1 MRYSIIIMLL
11 AGLLSSCDKE
21 ISPEQAEKFVK
32 FYGSYMMDD
41 AGELEVLSN
50 GGYAICGTIN
60 ISGSGR
66 RMALIVTDAYGNV
79 LSGFPKYYDE
89 DGLETGANSMV
100 VLNGGSGGFL
110 LSGFVERPVGGS
122 QTVQKDIFLIR
133 ASSSGEEL
141 WKRSYGSAEDEQIT
155 HSIERIGSGFLLA
168 GSQVKN
174 GRSDIM
180 VMGITE
186 NGDSIRL
193 GLNYNNPFTE
203 NATASFLL
211 NTGREYLCLCSVDNT
226 NDAGTDMIVLSFDNE
241 LSPLE
246 KNLSG
251 DLDEFGNCI
260 VNESLNHYLVLGN
273 RINASGNMEMTIH
286 SLEKDGIF
294 ITQSELLATI
304 AENNVDL
311 IGKRMTRTADGR
323 YAIVGTRSGGGSS
336 QMILQFISSGSV
348 EAEQLS
354 FGASGIQTGVDIQL
368 SEDGG
373 MVLLGTN
380 SLGTNRVIS
389 MIKTSETGAL

>member
-1 MRYSIIIMLL
+1 MRYSMIILLL

-21 ISPEQAEKFVK
+21 ISPKQAEKFVK

-60 ISGSGR
+60 NSGSGR

-122 QTVQKDIFLIR
+122 QTLQKDIFLIR

-373 MVLLGTN
+373 MVLMGTN